1 VLPVRQYL
9 KRKNK
14 YYKTEGPFDKSIIG
28 ALYSSGLFT
37 KQEGNVWSINYEK
50 AIEFESSQAK
60 KLVSEGANN
69 DQSLV
74 AKLQEQDI
82 LIDNPVANEPQSVSE
97 AVETKKPEAETATFG
112 KRKRDLLDKFEN
124 MYQLLGGSEN
134 IENPFDDLA
143 PGEDISQLLE
153 RLGKEKM
160 LGILHAFVLLR
171 PVIKDSIEREEQ
183 RAVEAEITQTNHESK
198 VISDMATKVE
208 YLNSVVNSVFSRV
221 NQPSP

>member
-1 VLPVRQYL
+1 
-9 KRKNK
+9 
-14 YYKTEGPFDKSIIG
+14 
-28 ALYSSGLFT
+28 
-37 KQEGNVWSINYEK
+37 
-50 AIEFESSQAK
+50 
-60 KLVSEGANN
+60 
-69 DQSLV
+69 
-74 AKLQEQDI
+74 
-82 LIDNPVANEPQSVSE
+82 
-97 AVETKKPEAETATFG
+97 
-112 KRKRDLLDKFEN
+112 